1 MPWGPVDAQGI
12 YDALDGVNRSV
23 RIPSGPWSADGSAA
37 GAAARSGLGGAAGAG
52 ALGAAP
58 TVHPVRRQSVRRSF
72 GQPSG
77 TQVRPGTPPPAV
89 PPTPPAFRRPEPPAA
104 SSARG
109 GATAVLG
116 SMPASVP
123 ASAPPSL
130 PPSVRLAAVR
140 RLPDDFD
147 DFISRS
153 AESERK
159 TINAT
164 PIATRTATM
173 PSTIGVALMVF
184 RSDSAERLMKSSKSS
199 GSRRTAASRTLG
211 GRDGGA
217 EAGTDAG
224 MEPSTAVAPP
234 RAEDAA
240 GGSGRR
246 KAGGVGGTAGGGVP
260 GRTWVPDGC
269 PNDRRTDWR
278 RTGWTVGAAP
288 SAPAPAAP
296 PRPERAAAPA
306 AEPSALHGPDGIVT
320 DRLTPSSAS

>member
-23 RIPSGPWSADGSAA
+23 TIPSGPWSADGSAA
-37 GAAARSGLGGAAGAG
+37 GAAARSGLGGAADAG

-89 PPTPPAFRRPEPPAA
+89 PP
-104 SSARG
+104 
-109 GATAVLG
+109 
-116 SMPASVP
+116 
-123 ASAPPSL
+123 APPSL

-164 PIATRTATM
+164 PI
-173 PSTIGVALMVF
+173 VL
-184 RSDSAERLMKSSKSS
+184 
-199 GSRRTAASRTLG
+199 
-211 GRDGGA
+211 
-217 EAGTDAG
+217 
-224 MEPSTAVAPP
+224 
-234 RAEDAA
+234 
-240 GGSGRR
+240 
-246 KAGGVGGTAGGGVP
+246 
-260 GRTWVPDGC
+260 
-269 PNDRRTDWR
+269 
-278 RTGWTVGAAP
+278 
-288 SAPAPAAP
+288 
-296 PRPERAAAPA
+296 
-306 AEPSALHGPDGIVT
+306 GIVAVLVAIGLFLAFKA
-320 DRLTPSSAS
+320 LTAP

>member
-1 MPWGPVDAQGI
+1 MFWVTVGALSVSTVCGPSAPDASTSPWVGVLGSVARTSTMPPAPLTSRVTVVTVAGSA
-12 YDALDGVNRSV
+12 SV
-23 RIPSGPWSADGSAA
+23 TAYPTPGFMPKVGDTQVREYQKVDGSPSIASGTASGCSLLSPPGGGSIICADAITGTAAGSPAGPSTAGSSTA
-37 GAAARSGLGGAAGAG
+37 GAAVAGSSPAGASPPVSSPLPVRSRPCGPPIGGAG
-52 ALGAAP
+52 A
-58 TVHPVRRQSVRRSF
+58 VR
-72 GQPSG
+72 
-77 TQVRPGTPPPAV
+77 
-89 PPTPPAFRRPEPPAA
+89 
-104 SSARG
+104 
-109 GATAVLG
+109 
-116 SMPASVP
+116 
-123 ASAPPSL
+123 
-130 PPSVRLAAVR
+130 
-140 RLPDDFD
+140 
-147 DFISRS
+147 
-153 AESERK
+153 
-159 TINAT
+159 
-164 PIATRTATM
+164 
-173 PSTIGVALMVF
+173 ALMVF

-199 GSRRTAASRTLG
+199 GSRRTAAGRTLG

-217 EAGTDAG
+217 DAGTDAG

-288 SAPAPAAP
+288 SAPASAAP

>member
-1 MPWGPVDAQGI
+1 MCIRDS
-12 YDALDGVNRSV
+12 NRSV
-23 RIPSGPWSADGSAA
+23 TIPSGPWSADGSAA

-58 TVHPVRRQSVRRSF
+58 TVHPVQRQSVRRSF

-77 TQVRPGTPPPAV
+77 TQVRPGTPPPAT

-123 ASAPPSL
+123 ASVPPSL
-130 PPSVRLAAVR
+130 PPSVRPAAVR

-164 PIATRTATM
+164 PIVLGIVAVLVVIGLFWAFKALTA
-173 PSTIGVALMVF
+173 P
-184 RSDSAERLMKSSKSS
+184 
-199 GSRRTAASRTLG
+199 
-211 GRDGGA
+211 
-217 EAGTDAG
+217 
-224 MEPSTAVAPP
+224 APP
-234 RAEDAA
+234 IGGEQGLDLT
-240 GGSGRR
+240 GSGDNTGGDAP
-246 KAGGVGGTAGGGVP
+246 AG
-260 GRTWVPDGC
+260 D
-269 PNDRRTDWR
+269 D
-278 RTGWTVGAAP
+278 
-288 SAPAPAAP
+288 PAPAAP
-296 PRPERAAAPA
+296 AGEGPAVDPAAAPVIA
-306 AEPSALHGPDGIVT
+306 SAQMIDP
-320 DRLTPSSAS
+320 